1 MLAHGVN
8 LGHDATPANDS
19 PVRNDTRAGFGVT
32 GFGVRAH
39 LVISEAVF
47 QVVYPATEGTP
58 GARAALAPARR
69 DPPV

>member
-19 PVRNDTRAGFGVT
+19 PVRDDTRA